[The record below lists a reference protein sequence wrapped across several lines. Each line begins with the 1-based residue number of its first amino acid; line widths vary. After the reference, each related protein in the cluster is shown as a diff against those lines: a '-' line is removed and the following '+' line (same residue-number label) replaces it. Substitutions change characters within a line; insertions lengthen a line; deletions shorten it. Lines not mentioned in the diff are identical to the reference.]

1 MAMTVNDTSSNV
13 SAAPG
18 TFASAAAASALA
30 EWEFFG
36 RQTYDLAG
44 RTVRAGHQENE
55 EGGYYA
61 RVGTYWKDGT
71 NRQGLDGR
79 NRDDPWSAAFISW
92 VMRSAGAGERF
103 RYSTQHSVYISEGIR
118 DFDRKREAASYWT
131 VRLAAAQPKVG
142 DLVCW
147 ARQGGIDYDHQN
159 GGDYKGHADLVVEV
173 MADEVMVV
181 GGNVGH
187 SVTKRPL
194 RLDGSGLL
202 LPTEQAGETLFAL
215 MQCRL

>member
-1 MAMTVNDTSSNV
+1 MATIVNDTSSNA
-13 SAAPG
+13 STS
-18 TFASAAAASALA
+18 TFPTAAAATALA

-44 RTVRAGHQENE
+44 HTVHAGRSEHE

-79 NRDDPWSAAFISW
+79 NRDAPWSAAFISW
-92 VMRSAGAGERF
+92 VMRRAGAGERF
-103 RYSTQHSVYISEGIR
+103 RYSTQHSVYISKGIR

-131 VRLAAAQPKVG
+131 VRLAAARPKVG

-147 ARQGGIDYDHQN
+147 AREGGIDYDHQN

-202 LPTEQAGETLFAL
+202 LPTEQGGETLFAL